1 MTTQEAS
8 AAAVLDKEDL
18 RATIAG
24 VLDVDGD
31 EVGDDARF
39 VEDLEVDSL
48 LALEVVVVLE
58 KKYGLRLEES
68 SFPRITSL
76 AGAYEVLS
84 EKLRSA

>member
-18 RATIAG
+18 RAAIAR
-24 VLDVDGD
+24 VLDVDVT
-31 EVGDDARF
+31 EVGDDTRF

-48 LALEVVVVLE
+48 LALEVVVALE

-68 SFPRITSL
+68 AFPRITSL
-76 AGAYEVLS
+76 AGAHEVLA